1 MTEQAGADFETKPLG
16 SSGAV
21 ALRNIEYVRLLWE
34 AFRSGGVAAMA
45 ALVPPD
51 VRWRPHE
58 AGGRALHGT
67 EELERFWSS
76 REVVVPTRRMFHGQ
90 GDDVIVEAEYRD
102 DDTSIRTIW
111 LVFRFEGA
119 TLVEAI
125 AFPDEAQARRY
136 RPPPGLD

>member
-1 MTEQAGADFETKPLG
+1 
-16 SSGAV
+16 
-21 ALRNIEYVRLLWE
+21 
-34 AFRSGGVAAMA
+34 MA

-90 GDDVIVEAEYRD
+90 GDDVIVEAEYRN